1 MEDITLSV
9 TSNQADL
16 TALIDQINTIS
27 AQIAA
32 FKLVYSVAPVTPMA
46 PEVPPVA

>member
-16 TALIDQINTIS
+16 TALIDQLTTIS
-27 AQIAA
+27 AQISA
-32 FKLVYSVAPVTPMA
+32 FKLVYTVAPVTP
-46 PEVPPVA
+46 PVAEVESAE